1 MGRITEFSSAYMM
14 NEQSIQMEA
23 KEVERE
29 REEGNEDQ
37 REEGRENL
45 RKESR

>member
-1 MGRITEFSSAYMM
+1 MM
-14 NEQSIQMEA
+14 NEQSIQMEGR
-23 KEVERE
+23 EVERE

-37 REEGRENL
+37 REEGRENW

>member
-1 MGRITEFSSAYMM
+1 MM
-14 NEQSIQMEA
+14 NEQSIQMEGR
-23 KEVERE
+23 EVERE